1 MKRRASV
8 WIAAL
13 AASVAV
19 LWCLERLLMPKYM
32 GKVIEGNLTEEYYKE
47 TTGHDVLI
55 LGNCEAYEN
64 ISPLVLWRE
73 FGITSYIRGN
83 AQQLIAQSYYLLED
97 TLRTETPKAV
107 ILNIS
112 SMTQFEQDNE
122 SYNRM
127 TLDGMRWSS
136 AKWQAVLATKME
148 GEHMIEYIFPLL
160 RFHSR
165 WKELEREDFA
175 YFFKKESVSHN
186 GYYMRADIRPAGE
199 LPAMRRRSDYS
210 FDPRAWEYLDK
221 LRLLCEEKGIT
232 LILMKAPALYP
243 YWYEEWDSQIVS
255 YAKTHELAYL
265 NCSRESEA
273 IGIDFSQ
280 DTYDQGIHLNVYGA
294 EKLARYLGTVLSS
307 VPGVEDRRQDTELA
321 AVWAKKEALYD
332 EEKAKQ
338 EAEFARLGYLT
349 QFYTDDDE

>member
-175 YFFKKESVSHN
+175 YFFRKESV
-186 GYYMRADIRPAGE
+186 
-199 LPAMRRRSDYS
+199 
-210 FDPRAWEYLDK
+210 
-221 LRLLCEEKGIT
+221 
-232 LILMKAPALYP
+232 
-243 YWYEEWDSQIVS
+243 
-255 YAKTHELAYL
+255 
-265 NCSRESEA
+265 
-273 IGIDFSQ
+273 
-280 DTYDQGIHLNVYGA
+280 
-294 EKLARYLGTVLSS
+294 
-307 VPGVEDRRQDTELA
+307 
-321 AVWAKKEALYD
+321 
-332 EEKAKQ
+332 
-338 EAEFARLGYLT
+338 
-349 QFYTDDDE
+349 